1 MDTSWKFVDAGLL
14 PAQVE
19 DADFR
24 VGDTTVEAGFGV
36 WLVLAVAVAP
46 SRTSRHGAEL
56 RGFPTQKYVVR

>member
-1 MDTSWKFVDAGLL
+1 MDTSWKFIDAGLL

-36 WLVLAVAVAP
+36 WLILAVAVTA
-46 SRTSRHGAEL
+46 RWTSRHCAC
-56 RGFPTQKYVVR
+56 